1 MRVSFEVSHSCPSSS
16 KIFSLSP
23 GSLRGG
29 ILTPALCTYSLPPI
43 FVPLPAILLT
53 SVRSIIVSIQ
63 RKALQPYTFSD
74 GAYVPAGNLVCV
86 PQAAIMLDPNNYTA
100 AGTFDGFRF
109 VKDDQNRT
117 HKSDETDPKSAVKEQ
132 EARTKFTDVDWKFP
146 FWGASK
152 RAWYVFFRLFFPFV
166 PAVFYLS
173 WLTTHLSFSR
183 FLLLFYHQLTASRSP
198 ARWYVSLSL
207 KSTLAHLLLNY
218 DFELEDPAAK
228 RVFWWTTAIVPRNGV
243 KLRLKKRARGEM

>member
-1 MRVSFEVSHSCPSSS
+1 MD
-16 KIFSLSP
+16 
-23 GSLRGG
+23 
-29 ILTPALCTYSLPPI
+29 SLPFSHHFSPPQDLANPI
-43 FVPLPAILLT
+43 FL
-53 SVRSIIVSIQ
+53 SIVSIQ

-74 GAYVPAGNLVCV
+74 GAYIPAGNLVCV

-117 HKSDETDPKSAVKEQ
+117 NKSDETDQKSVTREE

-152 RAWYVFFRLFFPFV
+152 RAWYVFFRFFSLV
-166 PAVFYLS
+166 PAAFFLSYLP
-173 WLTTHLSFSR
+173 TNFHLLH
-183 FLLLFYHQLTASRSP
+183 LLLPFYHQLTASRSP

-218 DFELEDPAAK
+218 DFDLEDPAAK
-228 RVFWWTTAIVPRNGV
+228 RVFWWTTAIVPRSGV
-243 KLRLKKRARGEM
+243 KLRLKKRAKVEM